1 MDENK
6 IAKKVQHSF
15 GRLPVNRTMKY
26 LKILKATFHG
36 SKSNRVVL
44 IKSLK
49 GNASAFPFFFLFF
62 CSNNVAKILLN
73 QNSHTK
79 VTKGSKTECHSLD
92 HFNQVILPFKF
103 SVRIGVF

>member
-1 MDENK
+1 MP
-6 IAKKVQHSF
+6 KKTYRKRKSNVSIPLIF
-15 GRLPVNRTMKY
+15 AG
-26 LKILKATFHG
+26 ILVIGLAFVFSG

-79 VTKGSKTECHSLD
+79 VAKGSKTECHSLN

>member
-1 MDENK
+1 MLIGAFLFWRKN
-6 IAKKVQHSF
+6 IRFPSSSGLAVVS
-15 GRLPVNRTMKY
+15 GIR
-26 LKILKATFHG
+26 G
-36 SKSNRVVL
+36 SKSNRVVF

-79 VTKGSKTECHSLD
+79 VAKGSKTECHSLN